1 MVFKRWELI
10 AQTPYNKNKETCI
23 KDMREQFTEEEILRI
38 FKIWNMFKGKRVFLN
53 NAHGR

>member
-1 MVFKRWELI
+1 MGTDS
-10 AQTPYNKNKETCI
+10 QTLHTKNKETCI
-23 KDMREQFTEEEILRI
+23 KDMRKQFTEEEILRI